1 MTPPDDQPAAAFPVT
16 APCAHLAIPG
26 AGCGH
31 TAHHTDYMARE
42 IGSVA
47 LSPTGTVVAGSW
59 TSFELVFTAGRFGM
73 DDTGSIRICTRQVSD
88 LARPQFTDPKAPN
101 YISAE
106 ASNGATLRLSFDP
119 KLAMRPWSRTIT
131 VAVERG
137 FLAPGDTI
145 TVRLGDRR
153 GGSPGL
159 RMQTYCE
166 DEFRFLVLADV
177 FATCNWA
184 LLPDQPCIA
193 IVPGEPAAWR
203 AVLPTLRRAGEPF
216 ALCLR
221 ADDAWGNPTDRLT
234 GRFRLRASVPVEGLP
249 EAFDWPAGA
258 RAHRIEGLR
267 AAPGDLEIRWLDES
281 GRELAASNPLRIAE
295 RATLLPFWAD
305 LHGQSGETVG
315 TNSARRLAEYAR
327 DCAFLDAMCHQGNDF
342 QITGEFWADL
352 NRLTAEFDRPDRF
365 VFFPGYE
372 WSGNTALGGDRNV
385 IFAEEGRT
393 IRRSCHALVEDLSD
407 AGNDALDVKALHA
420 ALRQEDGVLC
430 VPHVGGRYANLHYAH
445 DRALERAVEVHSDWG
460 TFDWLLE
467 DAFAVGAR
475 VGIFAGSDG
484 HKGRQGASHPGAS
497 QFGSYGGLTC
507 ILAEELSRPALFAA
521 LRRRRHYATTAA
533 TRVLLDLQVRLG
545 VPADLH
551 IDDPA
556 LGGAPAGRT
565 AEATMGDILTGVT
578 VEDCLLSAELSAA
591 APVERIELRNRTEL
605 LEVWRP
611 YATADLGRRIRVV
624 WEGSEY
630 RGRGR
635 ETLWKGGVSIAGNGF
650 GAVRAINRWNLDKP
664 FAAAADRVSFE
675 AVTTGGFGG
684 FEAVLDDPAAGEIEI
699 ATNLVQARLRVEE
712 IGLEDRAFE
721 AGGLGRRIRVFR
733 LPDANPHRAVRLE
746 RRVRLHSGQDNA
758 LYLRATLEDGAVVWS
773 SPVYLIRQGG

>member
-1 MTPPDDQPAAAFPVT
+1 MPPSDRPAADAQ
-16 APCAHLAIPG
+16 ACEHLPIAG
-26 AGCGH
+26 AGGGGH
-31 TAHHTDYMARE
+31 TARFTDYRAGE
-42 IGSVA
+42 IGTAA
-47 LSPTGTVVAGSW
+47 LSPAGPVVAGSW

-73 DDTGSIRICTRQVSD
+73 DDTGSLRICTRQMSD
-88 LARPQFTDPKAPN
+88 LATPQFADPAAPN
-101 YISAE
+101 HVSAE
-106 ASNGATLRLSFDP
+106 ASNGAVLRLWFEP
-119 KLAMRPWSRTIT
+119 KLGMRPWSRTLT
-131 VAVERG
+131 VMVVRG
-137 FLAPGDTI
+137 FLRPGDTI

-159 RMQTYCE
+159 RMQTFCE

-184 LLPDQPCIA
+184 LLPDQPSLRV
-193 IVPGEPAAWR
+193 VPGEPAAWR

-221 ADDAWGNPTDRLT
+221 ADDAWGNPTDRVS
-234 GRFRLRASVPVEGLP
+234 GRFRLHAEGAALEGLP
-249 EAFDWPAGA
+249 DAFDWPEGA

-267 AAPGDLEIRWLDES
+267 AATPGEVRIAWL
-281 GRELAASNPLRIAE
+281 GKAGHPLAAANPLRIVE
-295 RATLLPFWAD
+295 RAPLLPFWAD
-305 LHGQSGETVG
+305 LHGQSGETIG
-315 TNSARRLAEYAR
+315 SNSARRLAEYGR

-342 QITGEFWADL
+342 QITGEFWRDL
-352 NRLTAEFDRPDRF
+352 NRLTAEFDRPGRF

-385 IFAEEGRT
+385 VFADEGRT

-407 AGNDALDVKALHA
+407 AGTDALDVRALHD
-420 ALRQEDGVLC
+420 ALRSEGDVLC
-430 VPHVGGRYANLHYAH
+430 VPHVGGRYADLRYAH

-475 VGIFAGSDG
+475 VGVVANSDG

-507 ILAEELSRPALFAA
+507 ILAEELSRPALFRA

-533 TRVLLDLQVRLG
+533 TRALLDVRVTLD

-551 IDDPA
+551 EDDPA
-556 LGGAPAGRT
+556 LGGPPVGRT
-565 AEATMGDILTGVT
+565 AEAAMGDILTGVASA
-578 VEDCLLSAELSAA
+578 DCLFSAELSAA

-605 LEVWRP
+605 VETWRP
-611 YATADLGRRIRVV
+611 FGAADLGRRIRVL

-635 ETLWKGGVSIAGNGF
+635 ETTWR
-650 GAVRAINRWNLDKP
+650 GAVAITGNRFVSARPINRWNLDKP
-664 FAAAADRVSFE
+664 FTATDSRVEFE

-684 FEAVLDDPAAGEIEI
+684 FEAVLEDAEAGEIEI
-699 ATNLVQARLRVEE
+699 ATNLVQAKLPVAA
-712 IGLEDRAFE
+712 IGLEDRVFE
-721 AGGLGRRIRVFR
+721 AGGLGRRIRAFR
-733 LPDANPHRAVRLE
+733 LPDATPHHAVRFS
-746 RRVRLHSGQDNA
+746 RRVPLRSESDNA
-758 LYLRATLEDGAVVWS
+758 LFLRATLEDGAVVWS
-773 SPVYLIRQGG
+773 SPVYLIRGGR

>member
-1 MTPPDDQPAAAFPVT
+1 MPDAARHAP
-16 APCAHLAIPG
+16 PCAQLAIPG
-26 AGCGH
+26 AGAGH
-31 TAHHTDYMARE
+31 TAHHTDYMAAE
-42 IGSVA
+42 IGAVSLTPA
-47 LSPTGTVVAGSW
+47 GPVVAGSW
-59 TSFELVFTAGRFGM
+59 SSFELVFTAGRFGV
-73 DDTGSIRICTRQVSD
+73 DDTGSLRICTRQVSD

-101 YISAE
+101 YVSAE
-106 ASNGATLRLSFDP
+106 ASNGAVLRLSFDP
-119 KLAMRPWSRTIT
+119 KLTMRPWSRTIT

-137 FLAPGDTI
+137 FLSPGDRI

-159 RMQTYCE
+159 RMQTYAE

-184 LLPDQPCIA
+184 LLPDQPSLSV
-193 IVPGEPAAWR
+193 VPGDAATHR
-203 AVLPTLRRAGEPF
+203 AVLPTARRVGESF
-216 ALCLR
+216 ALGLR
-221 ADDAWGNPTDRLT
+221 ADDAWGNPTGRLS
-234 GRFRLRASVPVEGLP
+234 GRFRLRARGGRIEGLP
-249 EAFDWPAGA
+249 EVLDWPAGA
-258 RAHRIEGLR
+258 RAHRLDGLH
-267 AAPGDLEIRWLDES
+267 AAAQGDLQVDWVDEA
-281 GRELAASNPLRIAE
+281 GKVLATSNPIRILEGAD
-295 RATLLPFWAD
+295 LLPYWAD

-315 TNSARRLAEYAR
+315 SNSARRLAEYAR
-327 DCAFLDAMCHQGNDF
+327 DCAFVDAMCHQGNDF
-342 QITGEFWADL
+342 QITGAFWADL
-352 NRLTAEFDRPDRF
+352 NRLTAEFDRPGSF

-420 ALRQEDGVLC
+420 ALRREDGVLC
-430 VPHVGGRYANLHYAH
+430 QPHVGGRYANLRYAH
-445 DRALERAVEVHSDWG
+445 DRQLERAVEVHSDWG

-475 VGIFAGSDG
+475 VGVAANSDG

-507 ILAEELSRPALFAA
+507 ILAEELSRPALFRA
-521 LRRRRHYATTAA
+521 LKRRHHYATTAA
-533 TRVLLDLQVRLG
+533 TRALLEVKVTLAG
-545 VPADLH
+545 PADLH
-551 IDDPA
+551 EDDPA
-556 LGGAPAGRT
+556 LGGAPIGRSTT
-565 AEATMGDILTGVT
+565 AIMGDILTGVADADALFEAT
-578 VEDCLLSAELSAA
+578 ILAG
-591 APVERIELRNRTEL
+591 APVERVELRNRTDL

-611 YATADLGRRIRVV
+611 YAAADLGRRVRVI

-635 ETLWKGGVSIAGNGF
+635 ETLWKGSVAVAGNRF
-650 GAVRAINRWNLDKP
+650 GATSAINRWNVDKP
-664 FAAAADRVSFE
+664 FAPGAERVAFE

-684 FEAVLDDPAAGEIEI
+684 FETMLENPSAGTLEI
-699 ATNLVQARLRVEE
+699 ATNLVTASLPVAE

-733 LPDANPHRAVRLE
+733 LPDANPHTRIRLS
-746 RRVRLHSGQDNA
+746 RRVALRAGVDNA
-758 LYLRATLEDGAVVWS
+758 LYLRATLEDGAVIWS
-773 SPVYLIRQGG
+773 SPIYLIRQGDR